1 MYDAVSAE
9 ERNKPTVSLVNI
21 GFANDAESASRGMA
35 MPVLRYIPTTV
46 PCESS
51 IMEDIEAGVDGAM
64 DAIIAALL
72 KPLTAGEKS
81 PKPRESEKQPRIIF
95 RGSLEEINRFFYQRG
110 WTDGLPV
117 IPPTEQA
124 VADMLTGTDLPPD
137 KLLGKLQSRGGKATV
152 EKIAINAVMAGCL
165 PTYMP
170 VLIAGTINLLESE
183 PGFMGYTTFGFSTG
197 SWSPF
202 WIINGPIRHEINV
215 NSGSGAFSPGNI
227 ANAAIGRAMGL
238 IIKNIG
244 GVRKGVEDMGVM
256 GNPLKYTAVIAEN
269 EEESPW
275 EPLHVEYG
283 YKKEDSTVT
292 LSFPQSYF
300 QHWPYGSDADG
311 ILRAV
316 VDNIPRG
323 MRYTLVFTPPH
334 ARNMFREGY
343 DKEKIKKYI
352 VEHKLVPA
360 ARMRSVAGTGMNIG
374 TKVALDSLPAN
385 DTEMVPLIKDH
396 RFIRIIVG
404 GGPGAFIAHISG
416 GGASPGMKQTQKIEL
431 PKNWAKLVAK
441 YKSVVPTYAK
451 Y

>member
-1 MYDAVSAE
+1 VYDAVSIE
-9 ERNKPTVSLVNI
+9 ERNKPAVSLVNT

-35 MPVLRYIPTTV
+35 MPVLRYVPTKV

-51 IMEDIEAGVDGAM
+51 IMSDIEAGIDGAM
-64 DAIIAALL
+64 DAIIAALT
-72 KPLTAGEKS
+72 KPLTAEEKS
-81 PKPRESEKQPRIIF
+81 PRPREPEKPQRLIF
-95 RGSLEEINRFFYQRG
+95 KGNLEEVNRFFYQRG

-117 IPPTEQA
+117 IPPTEAA
-124 VADMLTGTDLPPD
+124 VAEMLTGTDLPPNH
-137 KLLGKLQSRGGKATV
+137 LLGKLQSRRGKATV

-170 VLIAGTINLLESE
+170 VLIAGTIDLLESE

-197 SWSPF
+197 SWAPF
-202 WIINGPIRHEINV
+202 WIINGPIRNEINI
-215 NSGSGAFSPGNI
+215 NNGSGAFSPGNI

-256 GNPLKYTAVIAEN
+256 GNPMKYTMVIAEN

-283 YKKEDSTVT
+283 YKKEESTVT
-292 LSFPQSYF
+292 VSFPQSYL
-300 QHWPYGSDADG
+300 QHWPYSADADG
-311 ILRAV
+311 LLRSV

-323 MRYTLVFTPPH
+323 MRYTLIFTPPH
-334 ARNMFREGY
+334 ARNLAREGF

-352 VEHKLVPA
+352 VEHKLVTV
-360 ARMRSVAGTGMNIG
+360 ARMRSVAGTGLGIERRETDG
-374 TKVALDSLPAN
+374 LPDN
-385 DTEMVPLIKDH
+385 DKAMVPLIKDS
-396 RFIRIIVG
+396 RFIRVIVG
-404 GGPGAFIAHISG
+404 GGPGAFIAHVIG
-416 GGASPGMKQTQKIEL
+416 GGATPGKKQTQKIEL

-441 YKSVVPTYAK
+441 YKNVVPTHAK